1 MLLLL
6 PDRFLVPTS
15 ATPNLSSE
23 NLKHNLYKG
32 SPSLGLTFIDL
43 NNQTFTDFLLIPDT
57 GNTAVNKM
65 SALNTAE
72 SGVASVS
79 VHIHTISS
87 R

>member
-43 NNQTFTDFLLIPDT
+43 NNHLLIFYPYQT
-57 GNTAVNKM
+57 LGTQQ
-65 SALNTAE
+65 
-72 SGVASVS
+72 
-79 VHIHTISS
+79 
-87 R
+87 